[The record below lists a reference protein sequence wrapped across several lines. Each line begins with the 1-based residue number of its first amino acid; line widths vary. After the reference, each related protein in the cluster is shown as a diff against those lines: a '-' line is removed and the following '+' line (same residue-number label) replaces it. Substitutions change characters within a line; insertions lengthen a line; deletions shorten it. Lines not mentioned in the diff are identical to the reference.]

1 MKRFKQTIGGVILL
15 VFVITCVVFVLP
27 GVGRGGTTGKAESNS
42 ATVLTM
48 WHIEGFEGGVGSRCD
63 WLGKRAREFEKRNK
77 GVYLDVIKLTE
88 AQLEDRLAQGQSFD
102 LISFG
107 LGVGESVLPHLAA
120 FDGSISADI
129 HENLL
134 SGGKINGKTF
144 ALPYMCGGYVLA
156 ARTRDLTSLTR
167 YISLKQSVFDCYTT
181 KKVGKKTVEL
191 FSVMTAKSDYCCP
204 LVGLAMLADG
214 KERDISKVC
223 CEPTLTQYGAYE
235 RFLSGNAATILLGTQ
250 RDYWRLKGRMDNGK
264 IGEIC
269 FAALSDYTDLV
280 QYVGM
285 GNSKDR
291 TRTELSESF
300 AEYLTSKAVQEKL
313 SGVGM
318 LPVIDSAIYVEKVLN
333 ELSAG
338 IGDAKTLNVFTSH
351 AVLSKLYE
359 ELKKVIADGEK
370 NLLKKYLA

>member
-1 MKRFKQTIGGVILL
+1 
-15 VFVITCVVFVLP
+15 
-27 GVGRGGTTGKAESNS
+27 
-42 ATVLTM
+42 
-48 WHIEGFEGGVGSRCD
+48 
-63 WLGKRAREFEKRNK
+63 
-77 GVYLDVIKLTE
+77 
-88 AQLEDRLAQGQSFD
+88 
-102 LISFG
+102 
-107 LGVGESVLPHLAA
+107 
-120 FDGSISADI
+120 
-129 HENLL
+129 
-134 SGGKINGKTF
+134 
-144 ALPYMCGGYVLA
+144 
-156 ARTRDLTSLTR
+156 
-167 YISLKQSVFDCYTT
+167 
-181 KKVGKKTVEL
+181 
-191 FSVMTAKSDYCCP
+191 MTAKSDYCCP

-235 RFLSGNAATILLGTQ
+235 KFLSGNAATILLGTQ

-351 AVLSKLYE
+351 AVLDKLYE
-359 ELKKVIADGEK
+359 ESKKVISDGEK

>member
-1 MKRFKQTIGGVILL
+1 ML
-15 VFVITCVVFVLP
+15 VFVVACVVFVLP
-27 GVGRGGTTGKAESNS
+27 KVGRRKTTGKAESNS
-42 ATVLTM
+42 AIILTM
-48 WHIEGFEGGVGSRCD
+48 WHIEGVEGGVGSRCD

-77 GVYLDVIKLTE
+77 GVYLDVIKLTKT
-88 AQLEDRLAQGQSFD
+88 QLEDRLAQGQSFD

-107 LGVGESVLPHLAA
+107 PGIGESVLPHLAA
-120 FDGSISADI
+120 VDGSISADI
-129 HENLL
+129 YENLL
-134 SGGKINGKTF
+134 NGGKINGKTY

-156 ARTRDLTSLTR
+156 ARTRDVTSLTR

-204 LVGLAMLADG
+204 LVNLALLADG

-235 RFLSGNAATILLGTQ
+235 KFLSGNTATILLGTQ
-250 RDYWRLKGRMDNGK
+250 RDYWRLKGRMDNGT
-264 IGEIC
+264 IGGIC

-280 QYVGM
+280 QYVGI
-285 GNSKDR
+285 GKLKDR
-291 TRTELSESF
+291 TRKELSESF
-300 AEYLTSKAVQEKL
+300 AEYLTSKTVQEKL

-318 LPVIDSAIYVEKVLN
+318 LPVIDSAIYGDEVLK
-333 ELSAG
+333 ELSAA

-351 AVLSKLYE
+351 AVLGRLYE
-359 ELKKVIADGEK
+359 ESKNVISDGEK